1 MGYKNREIKNAGN
14 DVDNGLEELD
24 RIDSGFKL
32 SRRHYVTKDKK
43 KSYWL
48 YYLDAKMRNKE
59 IEISFGP
66 KGTNDLSAYDVL
78 DMIFEDN
85 DEPTIYIIPYS
96 YKNDKKEDV
105 KGYNYE
111 VVLEEDGLIIMK
123 CKIKP
128 QRESDKSLWEY
139 LIGKLLRQI
148 EAEQEAKA
156 EAESAAENIVPDP
169 EKPDKNK
176 KG

>member
-1 MGYKNREIKNAGN
+1 MGYKNREIKNVGN

-32 SRRHYVTKDKK
+32 SRRRYVTKDKK
-43 KSYWL
+43 NSYWL
-48 YYLDAKMRNKE
+48 YFLDAKMRGKE

-66 KGTNDLSAYDVL
+66 KGKNDIAAYDVL

-85 DEPTIYIIPYS
+85 SEPPIYIIPYT
-96 YKNDKKEDV
+96 YQNEKKEEV
-105 KGYNYE
+105 KGYSYD

-128 QRESDKSLWEY
+128 QRESDKALWEY

-148 EAEQEAKA
+148 EAEEEA
-156 EAESAAENIVPDP
+156 NIKDPPPDVP
-169 EKPDKNK
+169 EKNK